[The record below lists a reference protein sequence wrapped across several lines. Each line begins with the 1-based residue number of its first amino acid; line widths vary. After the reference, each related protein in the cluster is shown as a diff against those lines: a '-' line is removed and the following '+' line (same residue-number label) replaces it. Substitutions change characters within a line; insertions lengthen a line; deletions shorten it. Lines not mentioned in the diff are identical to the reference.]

1 MSKLRIAVW
10 HNLPSGGAK
19 RVLWHFIDSL
29 VKRGHYIEAWC
40 PSTANQKYLPLG
52 TVCRENILPLTLP
65 EDKKNPLPMTGWASD
80 VRTMRT
86 RIIAM
91 REHCRQCA
99 EQMNA
104 AGFDVLMSN
113 SCATFIMP
121 PIARYVKMPKAM
133 ILGEPNRKLFEA
145 MPEVLWAAPAPQ
157 GDGQVAASFGRLLRD
172 TLKVKHLRMLMREEI
187 ENAKYFD
194 TIMVNSFFS
203 RESVLR
209 AYGLESEVCY
219 LGVDT
224 AQFRPTGEAKEDYL
238 IGLGSVHHHKGVDR
252 AIRAVA
258 TVPAALR
265 PKLIWVGNDSH
276 AQTTREYREMAK
288 SLGVDFEV
296 KVMVTDA
303 ELVSL
308 LSRAK
313 VMLYTSRLEPFGLAP
328 IEANACG
335 TPVVSVAEGG
345 VRESIVPG
353 ENGLLAADARPES
366 IGSVLRELLEN
377 PARLTALS
385 SHCRAA
391 VETRWG
397 IEGAVTRL
405 ENVLKFLVKEKSRK

>member
-19 RVLWHFIDSL
+19 RVLWHFIDGL
-29 VKRGHYIEAWC
+29 VKRGHYVEAWC
-40 PSTANQKYLPLG
+40 PSTANQKYLSLG

-65 EDKKNPLPMTGWASD
+65 EDKKKPLPMTGWASD
-80 VRTMRT
+80 VRTMRA

-99 EQMNA
+99 EQMTA
-104 AGFDVLMSN
+104 GGFDVLMSN

-121 PIARYVKMPKAM
+121 SIARYVKMPKAM
-133 ILGEPNRKLFEA
+133 ILGEPNRRLFEA
-145 MPEVLWAAPAPQ
+145 LPEVVWAAPAPQ
-157 GDGQVAASFGRLLRD
+157 GNGQVTASFGRLLRD
-172 TLKVKHLRMLMREEI
+172 TLKLKHLRMQMREEI

-194 TIMVNSFFS
+194 SILVNSFFS

-224 AQFRPTGEAKEDYL
+224 AQFRPTGEAKENYL

-258 TVPAALR
+258 TVPAAQR
-265 PKLIWVGNDSH
+265 PKLIWVGNDSNE
-276 AQTTREYREMAK
+276 QTTREYRELAK
-288 SLGVDFEV
+288 GLGVDLEI

-308 LSRAK
+308 LSRATA
-313 VMLYTSRLEPFGLAP
+313 MLYTSRLEPFGLAP
-328 IEANACG
+328 LEANACG
-335 TPVVSVAEGG
+335 TPVVGVAEGG
-345 VRESIVPG
+345 VRESMVPG
-353 ENGLLAADARPES
+353 ENGLLAADARPET
-366 IGSVLRELLEN
+366 IGAILRELLDN
-377 PARLTALS
+377 PARLAALS
-385 SHCRAA
+385 RHCRAA
-391 VETRWG
+391 METRWSM
-397 IEGAVTRL
+397 EGAVTRL
-405 ENVLKFLVKEKSRK
+405 EDSLNNLIKEKSRK